1 MGSNSIRAPEATAA
15 VLDKDGWYR
24 TGDAGWLDADGDLFI
39 HDRIKDMIVSGGEN
53 VYPAEVENAIAGHP
67 DVFECAVVGV
77 PDDRWGEAV
86 KAIVVAKPGAPKD
99 PESVIAWTRSRIG
112 GFKVPK
118 SVDYVE
124 AMPRNATGKILR
136 RTLREPYWQGQGRR
150 VG

>member
-1 MGSNSIRAPEATAA
+1 MRGYWNQPEATAS
-15 VLDKDGWYR
+15 VLSADGWYR

-53 VYPAEVENAIAGHP
+53 VYPAEVENALAGHP
-67 DVFECAVVGV
+67 DIFEVAAIGV

-86 KAIVVAKPGAPKD
+86 KAIVVPKPGSPAD
-99 PESVIAWTRSRIG
+99 PDSIIAWARARVG

-118 SVDYVE
+118 SVDFVD

-136 RTLREPYWQGQGRR
+136 RVLRDPYWAGVGRR
-150 VG
+150 VA